1 MSTRYRGSCASC
13 GTPSRNKKFKSNP
26 QGYPIPVN
34 IVPTDLKY
42 FSVENDRLCGGCKT
56 SIYKFTNSS
65 KKISLNENTTKIFS
79 SSISSTN
86 QNNQENVRILFNED
100 EYNEEKSN
108 NKFNQ
113 NTNDEEKK
121 LNEIEIEPDIIYG
134 LKPSCYGCG
143 KCNVELKIITVGRVD
158 SEYSPFGRWYCI
170 SCLPDT
176 NKKRINQKEK
186 RKIKDYSISSER
198 TQQERRKKLRQTANL
213 LAGNETNVPELVDD
227 VFNIYKAEDMILSEN
242 ISNTLKIIQKYFN
255 PIEHKIIA
263 CLLTDKISLDRAVTL
278 TGINSYCI
286 SKYRYLKNK
295 NEDDIF
301 TKLNNKR
308 INENYRSVLNSWGE
322 VNVVVISGKS
332 QKRMPQKCWKEN
344 YDNFLKFFINQTG
357 EEVRP
362 SFYWFKKQVK
372 ERR

>member
-1 MSTRYRGSCASC
+1 
-13 GTPSRNKKFKSNP
+13 
-26 QGYPIPVN
+26 
-34 IVPTDLKY
+34 
-42 FSVENDRLCGGCKT
+42 
-56 SIYKFTNSS
+56 
-65 KKISLNENTTKIFS
+65 
-79 SSISSTN
+79 
-86 QNNQENVRILFNED
+86 
-100 EYNEEKSN
+100 
-108 NKFNQ
+108 
-113 NTNDEEKK
+113 
-121 LNEIEIEPDIIYG
+121 
-134 LKPSCYGCG
+134 
-143 KCNVELKIITVGRVD
+143 
-158 SEYSPFGRWYCI
+158 
-170 SCLPDT
+170 
-176 NKKRINQKEK
+176 
-186 RKIKDYSISSER
+186 
-198 TQQERRKKLRQTANL
+198 
-213 LAGNETNVPELVDD
+213 
-227 VFNIYKAEDMILSEN
+227 MILSEN
-242 ISNTLKIIQKYFN
+242 ISNTLKIIQKYFS

-362 SFYWFKKQVK
+362 SFDWFKKQVK
-372 ERR
+372 ERRY